1 MFHSLSLFSA
11 NHIDSRSLSRLGIY
25 IPRSDVAKTF
35 INPAGIMASQG
46 KSLAMFSRLED
57 TFTLFSYCA
66 GRVGSVITPT
76 EANVTFMPSLMEIQ
90 QHIEQN
96 RGSFSPAC
104 SSLEEARFD
113 SSDEDEKQLPGTT
126 RKSEVWE
133 DVCTYEGEDDM
144 MVTEEAKELAD
155 RIVQE
160 SLTSIIISE
169 EPSHTSIPGLGDKQV
184 ELQGKE
190 QCILIED
197 EETQENSTQKEIDL
211 RTKSQ
216 ADKHSMKDKC
226 QLTNDSITN
235 ACSETSVTKSS
246 STIIVDMTRLQIEDD
261 Y

>member
-1 MFHSLSLFSA
+1 MKIH
-11 NHIDSRSLSRLGIY
+11 
-25 IPRSDVAKTF
+25 
-35 INPAGIMASQG
+35 
-46 KSLAMFSRLED
+46 
-57 TFTLFSYCA
+57 FTLFSYCA

-90 QHIEQN
+90 QHIKQN

-126 RKSEVWE
+126 RKGEGWE
-133 DVCTYEGEDDM
+133 DVCTYEGGDDM

-190 QCILIED
+190 QCILVED
-197 EETQENSTQKEIDL
+197 EETQEISTLKEIDL

-216 ADKHSMKDKC
+216 TDKHSTKDKC
-226 QLTNDSITN
+226 HVTNDSITN